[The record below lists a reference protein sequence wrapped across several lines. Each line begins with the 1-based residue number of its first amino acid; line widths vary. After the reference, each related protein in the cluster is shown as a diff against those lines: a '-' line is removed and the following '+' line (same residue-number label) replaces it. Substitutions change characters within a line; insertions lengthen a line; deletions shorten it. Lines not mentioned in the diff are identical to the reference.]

1 MGTSDTLQGR
11 NGDGPVTGTQVTA
24 PAGCDDNTP
33 PVEAQAKSY
42 RYLRITM
49 IGLLL
54 ALAAAVFYQSIR
66 QDSVLAS
73 VSAYYYTP
81 ARSVFVGA
89 LIGLG
94 ACMIALQGMDNA
106 EDTFLNLGG
115 LFAIVVAIVPTGR
128 GADFDTAVRA
138 CHKAGGAFLTQPA
151 SKNLACPTVL
161 ALENATKADV
171 ENNIASLLI
180 VGGLALILAG
190 VMLFRNRTARRAT
203 VHRRWVLAGFSAAVL
218 LWGCGLAA
226 LAGSVDWL
234 AANGHYIAAG
244 GLLACVLG
252 VAGANALSRRANLY
266 TWVAIVM
273 VVVAGAFILL
283 WLFGAISLFL
293 VEMVVAF
300 LFVVFWG
307 VQTAELEVAARRSA
321 RQAA

>member
-1 MGTSDTLQGR
+1 MGTADTLQGR
-11 NGDGPVTGTQVTA
+11 DGDGPVTGTQVTG
-24 PAGCDDNTP
+24 PAACGDNTP
-33 PVEAQAKSY
+33 LVEAQAKSY

-66 QDSVLAS
+66 QHSVLAS
-73 VSAYYYTP
+73 VSAYYYTA
-81 ARSVFVGA
+81 ARTVFVGA

-94 ACMIALQGMDNA
+94 ACMIALQGMDNP
-106 EDTFLNLGG
+106 ENTFLNLGG
-115 LFAIVVAIVPTGR
+115 VFAIVVAIVPTGR

-138 CHKAGGAFLTQPA
+138 CQQASGAFLTQSA

-161 ALENATKADV
+161 ALQNATKADV
-171 ENNIASLLI
+171 ENNMAALVI
-180 VGGLALILAG
+180 VGILALILAG
-190 VMLFRNRTARRAT
+190 IMLFRNGTARR
-203 VHRRWVLAGFSAAVL
+203 RRWVLAGFFAAAL
-218 LWGCGLAA
+218 LWGCGVAA
-226 LAGSVDWL
+226 LFVSVDWL

-244 GLLACVLG
+244 CLLACVLG
-252 VAGANALSRRANLY
+252 VAGANAHRRRAYLY
-266 TWVAIVM
+266 PWVAIVM
-273 VVVAGAFILL
+273 VGVSGAVILL
-283 WLFGAISLFL
+283 WRCGTISLFL

>member
-1 MGTSDTLQGR
+1 MGTADTLQGR
-11 NGDGPVTGTQVTA
+11 DGDGPVTGTQVTG
-24 PAGCDDNTP
+24 PAACGDNTP
-33 PVEAQAKSY
+33 LVEAQAKSY

-66 QDSVLAS
+66 QHSVLAS
-73 VSAYYYTP
+73 VSAYYYTA
-81 ARSVFVGA
+81 ARTVFVGA

-94 ACMIALQGMDNA
+94 ACMIALQGMDNP
-106 EDTFLNLGG
+106 ENTFLNLGG
-115 LFAIVVAIVPTGR
+115 VFAIVVAIVPTGR

-138 CHKAGGAFLTQPA
+138 CQQATGAFLTQSA

-161 ALENATKADV
+161 APCRTPTKADV
-171 ENNIASLLI
+171 ENNMAALVI
-180 VGGLALILAG
+180 VGILALILAG
-190 VMLFRNRTARRAT
+190 IMLFKERPGARPG
-203 VHRRWVLAGFSAAVL
+203 RRWVLRRVFRGRAAMGVRGGRSFSL
-218 LWGCGLAA
+218 
-226 LAGSVDWL
+226 SVDWL

-244 GLLACVLG
+244 CLLACVLG
-252 VAGANALSRRANLY
+252 VAGANAHRRRAYLY
-266 TWVAIVM
+266 PWVAIVM
-273 VVVAGAFILL
+273 VGVSGAVILL
-283 WLFGAISLFL
+283 WRCGTISLFL